1 MPKLNRIRIV
11 NFYYNNNLRI
21 IDDITFPLFD
31 GESTLINLTNG
42 GGKTVLIQ
50 LIMQAIV
57 PNIELQKRKMSSF
70 FKNSSKPAF
79 VILEWILDN
88 PDIKDYLMTGVAM
101 SPAVNTDNSIS
112 LDYFAFVNHYHKA
125 SDFDI
130 SALPFSK
137 FENGKRIVMS
147 YENARDEVKNA
158 SKKYAEF
165 FYYPQSDISSYRK
178 KLSEFHIS
186 QDEWRNI
193 IAKMNESEGG
203 IEGLFEQCSTSDK
216 LINEW
221 MIKTVE
227 KKLLNYNSENTTIP
241 ELISSLIDSV
251 RENADNIKTKEI
263 LSEYLAEH
271 EKLEKALNDVCASMD
286 EFENS
291 KQKLRKFYSLLK
303 CEYNNIDAALSE
315 ISEQI
320 AKLEMQKIKILH
332 EQKSEA
338 YYNDSEKLE
347 EKSKIESR
355 LYDELSSKNHRLN
368 SLYEERNIQA
378 AAKLYSEIQ
387 RLKGELKALKQQ
399 LSDMENSSD
408 EKQIRL
414 NNLKYS
420 LNVKY
425 TELCDEYHNK
435 LEEYCTKINGLESDL
450 KFVKTEIKRLE
461 KEKEALSNRIAV
473 LDYNTTN
480 FSKTE
485 SNFEKETG
493 LALVRNI
500 LGELQKENVDNY
512 IKDKASSVKSLPE
525 NIDKLKNRCV
535 KIKQEQAVLQDEF
548 NSLTRLKSEKES
560 ELKTAN
566 KSYDEF
572 IKAKNERIKIFE
584 KYDLDKS
591 RIFDSE
597 YCIGIILDR
606 LNALSAKRD
615 SYTINKHY
623 NQETL
628 NAISDGYMFIPQN
641 FKEFL
646 TENNIQF
653 KTGEEYLNELESQD
667 RKMKILSTNPLL
679 PYGIIV
685 DNKKIVGKIENLPW
699 NDLIRQIV
707 LIFTFDNLSSGTS
720 DKGVH
725 EEKNIFLMDNS
736 GIHVIGSNN
745 FSYFKDDERQKFK
758 AKINANITRM
768 NEQLKNNKEDS
779 EKTQGD
785 LASLKRFKYNSQS
798 GMTLLKEISDIE
810 KELLTIRQKK
820 ENNEKQQNDL
830 KNEDEKNSQEIKV
843 KEKQL
848 KKNNLLLA
856 LSKDFLIN
864 NAEYENNCSELREK
878 QKELGEIKAQIKQLE
893 SQEINNTRTLDN
905 IKTGKRDAQQ
915 TYETYKEKKQKFSFA
930 EKGSFIDY
938 DTAALEQEYENLNEN
953 VLYSRKFAEDSIS
966 RITLDIA
973 EKEKGIS
980 ELELKNNSYQNV
992 EYREYKLDALKSE
1005 IKQMEKDKDTAEKN
1019 FRSAK
1024 DEKIRAEQDK
1034 ENSFKALKEA
1044 GLSSPLPK
1052 SEILRDYGNRKQRI
1066 ESEEKALH
1074 EKKQVFSSKQSDC
1087 KIYCNDVERD
1097 VDINGEIPPIDI
1109 TLEENFGNQYKKYHS
1124 EFKASRKAKDTSC
1137 SAYNTVY
1144 NEISRVFFEKNR
1156 CIADILTSLKL
1167 LGNIAD
1173 SDYSTVYHQFE
1184 EFSKKKENLIKL
1196 IAAFNHQLENI
1207 DRTKEQICSHCVSYA
1222 ETIYNAF
1229 REISNMS
1236 KVKLNGKGRSTQLLK
1251 IKVPENIDIN
1261 SANARMRSYI
1271 EEKVSYFAKTETV
1284 DVKNYK
1290 AQINA
1295 AFSPRQLLNQFI
1307 NNTKI
1312 DVDIYKIEIT
1322 AENSRMKKWDEAMK
1336 ENSGAEKFICFFVI
1350 VSALI
1355 NYSRKG
1361 VGDSVLDNSRSEGK
1375 VIIMDNPFG
1384 ATSSEHILKAV
1395 MQVAETF
1402 SIQLICFSDHDQ
1414 SNITNRFRLIYK
1426 LRVKNL
1432 LYTNKEILAVDKIM
1446 KSSEITM
1453 NEKLEHS
1460 YIHQTYEQINLFD
1473 SL

>member
-11 NFYYNNNLRI
+11 NFKYNNSLRT
-21 IDDITFPLFD
+21 IDDITLPLFD

-70 FKNSSKPAF
+70 FKNSRNPAY

-88 PDIKDYLMTGVAM
+88 PDIKDYLMTGIAM
-101 SPAVNTDNSIS
+101 SPAINTDNSIS
-112 LDYFAFVNHYHKA
+112 LDYFTFVNHYHKA

-130 SALPFSK
+130 STLPFSK
-137 FENGKRIVMS
+137 VENGKRIVMS

-165 FYYPQSDISSYRK
+165 FYYPQSDRSSYRK

-203 IEGLFEQCSTSDK
+203 IEGLFEQCSTSDQ

-241 ELISSLIDSV
+241 ELISSLIDNV

-263 LSEYLAEH
+263 LSQYMAEH
-271 EKLEKALNDVCASMD
+271 EKLERALNDVCTSID

-291 KQKLRKFYSLLK
+291 QQRLRKFYSLLK
-303 CEYNNIDAALSE
+303 CEYNNIDNALSE
-315 ISEQI
+315 ISEQMEE
-320 AKLEMQKIKILH
+320 LELEKNKILH

-338 YYNDSEKLE
+338 YYNDSERLE
-347 EKSKIESR
+347 EKSKIASSR
-355 LYDELSSKNHRLN
+355 RDELDAINHRLK
-368 SLYEERNIQA
+368 SLCEERDIQTA
-378 AAKLYSEIQ
+378 ARLYSEIQ
-387 RLKGELKALKQQ
+387 RLKGELNALKQQ
-399 LSDMENSSD
+399 LSDMENPSD

-420 LNVKY
+420 LKVKY
-425 TELCDEYHNK
+425 TELYNEYQRR
-435 LEEYCTKINGLESDL
+435 LEEYCNEMTQLESDL
-450 KFVKTEIKRLE
+450 KAAENDIKHLEAE
-461 KEKEALSNRIAV
+461 KETLSNRIAV
-473 LDYNTTN
+473 LDNNITK
-480 FSKTE
+480 FSETE
-485 SNFEKETG
+485 SKFEKKTG

-500 LGELQKENVDNY
+500 LGELQKENVNNY
-512 IKDKASSVKSLPE
+512 IRDKELSVKSLPE
-525 NIDKLKNRCV
+525 NIDKLNIRCTEI
-535 KIKQEQAVLQDEF
+535 KRKQEALHDEF
-548 NSLTRLKSEKES
+548 NSLTRLESEKEA
-560 ELKTAN
+560 ELKSAN
-566 KSYDEF
+566 DSYEKF
-572 IKAKNERIKIFE
+572 IKAKNERVTIFE
-584 KYDLDKS
+584 KYELD
-591 RIFDSE
+591 RNRVFDSE
-597 YCIGIILDR
+597 YCIGELLDR
-606 LNALSAKRD
+606 LNTLSDKRD

-628 NAISDGYMFIPQN
+628 NAISGGYMFIPQN
-641 FKEFL
+641 FKNFL

-653 KTGEEYLNELESQD
+653 KTGEDYLDELESQD
-667 RKMKILSTNPLL
+667 RKMQMLSSNPLL

-685 DNKKIVGKIENLPW
+685 DNEKIVRRIENLPW
-699 NDLIRQIV
+699 NDLMRQIV

-720 DKGVH
+720 EKPIP
-725 EEKNIFLMDNS
+725 EEKNIFLMDNR
-736 GIHVIGSNN
+736 GIHVIGSNS
-745 FSYFKDDERQKFK
+745 FTYFKDDERQKFK
-758 AKINANITRM
+758 AKINADITRI
-768 NEQLKNNKEDS
+768 NEQLKNNKKDS
-779 EKTQGD
+779 EKTQSD
-785 LASLKRFKYNSQS
+785 LATLKRFEYNSQS
-798 GMTLLKEISDIE
+798 ETTLLKRISESE
-810 KELLTIRQKK
+810 KELSVIRQKK
-820 ENNEKQQNDL
+820 ENNEKQRNDL
-830 KNEDEKNSQEIKV
+830 KNEAEKISQEIRA

-848 KKNNLLLA
+848 EKDNQLLKQ
-856 LSKDFLIN
+856 SKDFLIKN
-864 NAEYENNCSELREK
+864 TEYENNCTELREK
-878 QKELGEIKAQIKQLE
+878 QKELCEVKAKIEQLE
-893 SQEINNTRTLDN
+893 ARKTSIDRKHDN
-905 IKTGKRDAQQ
+905 IKTKKIDAQQ
-915 TYETYKEKKQKFSFA
+915 KCNTYEEKKQKFSFA
-930 EKGSFIDY
+930 EEGSFIDD
-938 DTAALEQEYENLNEN
+938 DTTILEQEYENLNHS
-953 VLYSRKFAEDSIS
+953 VKSSRTSIEDSIS
-966 RITLDIA
+966 EKTLSIA
-973 EKEKGIS
+973 KKEKEIS
-980 ELELKNNSYQNV
+980 ELELQNDSYKNV
-992 EYREYKLDALKSE
+992 EYSEYKLDSLKSE
-1005 IKQMEKDKDTAEKN
+1005 IKQTEKDKETAENN
-1019 FRSAK
+1019 FRTA
-1024 DEKIRAEQDK
+1024 EREQIRAERDTT
-1034 ENSFKALKEA
+1034 NSLSALKEV
-1044 GLSSPLPK
+1044 GLDSPLPK
-1052 SEILRDYGNRKQRI
+1052 SEILRDYDNRKQRI
-1066 ESEEKALH
+1066 KSEEKAL
-1074 EKKQVFSSKQSDC
+1074 EKKKQDLISKQKDC
-1087 KIYCNDVERD
+1087 TYCCDAVEGEI
-1097 VDINGEIPPIDI
+1097 DINGEIPAIEV
-1109 TLEENFGNQYKKYHS
+1109 TLEDDFKSQYKKYQS
-1124 EFKASRKAKDTSC
+1124 ELKAIRKAKEANCD
-1137 SAYNTVY
+1137 AYSNIY
-1144 NEISRVFFEKNR
+1144 NEISRAFFEKNR

-1173 SDYSTVYHQFE
+1173 ADYSTVYHQFE

-1207 DRTKEQICSHCVSYA
+1207 ERTKEQICSQCVSYA

-1251 IKVPENIDIN
+1251 IKVPENIDVN
-1261 SANARMRSYI
+1261 SANARIRTYI
-1271 EEKVSYFAKTETV
+1271 EEKVSYFAKIETV

-1290 AQINA
+1290 SQINA

-1350 VSALI
+1350 VSTLI

-1361 VGDSVLDNSRSEGK
+1361 IGDSVSDHSHSEGK

-1432 LYTNKEILAVDKIM
+1432 LYTNKEILAVDKVM
-1446 KSSEITM
+1446 KSSEIEM

-1473 SL
+1473 SF